1 MLYRLLAI
9 LAFAL
14 TSACATVPDRSAA
27 AFHSDRISVEVRGSG
42 PDVVLIPGLGSS
54 PSVWQDAV
62 AAGPGYRYHLVHVA
76 GFAGASAAGNAQGPV
91 VAPVG
96 EEIARYVETMHL
108 RRPAVVGHS
117 LGGLWAMGLAG
128 RHPELVSKVMVVD
141 MLPFPGVLF
150 GGPSA
155 TPQSLAPVA
164 AQLRQTLAGVTG
176 EQRRQLAET
185 TIAGMV
191 RSEERRAGP
200 IAEYLASDPQVVAQA
215 MSEIVTT
222 DLRPDLANVH
232 VPLTVL
238 WVRNPALPV
247 TEEQMAQVYRD
258 AFSGVPQAHV
268 VRVPDAYHFIR
279 LDEPA
284 RFQAALR
291 EFLAAS

>member
-1 MLYRLLAI
+1 MLLRLLAI
-9 LAFAL
+9 FAIGL
-14 TSACATVPDRSAA
+14 TTACATVPDRSDVP
-27 AFHSDRISVEVRGSG
+27 FQSDRISVEVRGSG
-42 PDVVLIPGLGSS
+42 PDVVLVPGLGSS
-54 PSVWQDAV
+54 PAVWQDAV
-62 AAGPGYRYHLVHVA
+62 AAVPGYRYHLVHVA
-76 GFAGASAAGNAQGPV
+76 GFAGAPAARNAQGAV

-96 EEIARYVETMHL
+96 EEIARYVEAMHL

-117 LGGLWAMGLAG
+117 LGGLWAMGLAA
-128 RHPELVSKVMVVD
+128 RHPELVSRVMVVD

-155 TPQSLAPVA
+155 TPQALASTA
-164 AQLRQTLAGVTG
+164 AQLRQVLAAAAG

-191 RSEERRAGP
+191 RTEARRAGP
-200 IAEYLASDPQVVAQA
+200 IADYLASDPQVVAQA
-215 MSEIVTT
+215 MSELVVT
-222 DLRPDLANVH
+222 DLRPELANIR

-238 WVRNPALPV
+238 WVRNPSVPV

-258 AFSGVPQAHV
+258 SFAAAPQARV
-268 VRVPDAYHFIR
+268 VRVPDAYHFIM

-291 EFLAAS
+291 EFLAAR